1 MTFHL
6 KEDLPIIANL
16 MLIGS
21 IPLLIYSILKDTTI
35 FTFFYLI
42 SGLSIILSAILF
54 FEVLRIFPK
63 PLILILKDAKQVSN
77 LAFWLLKIGFG
88 FLFVA
93 AIISLIKIL
102 IPTIP

>member
-1 MTFHL
+1 
-6 KEDLPIIANL
+6 
-16 MLIGS
+16 
-21 IPLLIYSILKDTTI
+21 
-35 FTFFYLI
+35 
-42 SGLSIILSAILF
+42 
-54 FEVLRIFPK
+54 
-63 PLILILKDAKQVSN
+63 